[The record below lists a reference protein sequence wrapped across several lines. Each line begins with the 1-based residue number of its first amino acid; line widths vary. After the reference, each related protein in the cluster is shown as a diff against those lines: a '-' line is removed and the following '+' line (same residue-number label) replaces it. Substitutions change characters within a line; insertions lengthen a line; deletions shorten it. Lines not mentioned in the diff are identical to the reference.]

1 MVTGEPERKS
11 RSNFNTKKHCSK
23 GKIAIVVLVSNEE
36 GLINESLNFCHVAT
50 SINLFISLK
59 TTRLAQASVHA

>member
-23 GKIAIVVLVSNEE
+23 GKIAIVVSNEE